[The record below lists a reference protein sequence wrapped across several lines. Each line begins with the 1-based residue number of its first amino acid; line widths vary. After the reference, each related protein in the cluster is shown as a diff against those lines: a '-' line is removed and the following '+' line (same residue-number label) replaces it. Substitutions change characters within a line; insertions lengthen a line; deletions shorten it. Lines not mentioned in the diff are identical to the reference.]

1 MRTLHAKDNGP
12 ATDAAVVRD
21 LSGAACVERTTVAL
35 DEARAAGLAGGFVRL
50 RNDSALD
57 QARAVD
63 HAIRGEVAQPNG
75 RLLGAILA
83 HKDMFFRA
91 GELSECGSR
100 ILAGHRPS
108 QTATVLSRLDA
119 AGAVDLGALHMA
131 EFAMSPTGFNAHL
144 GHGRN
149 AWSPDHVS
157 GGSSSGSGVAVA
169 RGLAF
174 AALGSDTG
182 GSVRIPAAVNGVTG
196 IKPTQHAV
204 STHGVMPLSPSLDC
218 VGVLART
225 AADAAAVLETI
236 WGPDASDPHCLVSQ
250 ARDFTRALAQPL
262 SERDVVAVPEF
273 DASALV
279 SDEIR
284 AAVAGVKQALEACGV
299 TIRQV
304 PLPDLREAGALATL
318 MLGAEAASIHGPWLR
333 ERRDAYGEQVLRR
346 LERGLL
352 YPATRYVDAL
362 RLRAGYSQSFVEHHL
377 AGAQALLLPTLPYAV
392 PTIAETLD
400 GDADA
405 IERRFGDF
413 SYWTRGIN
421 YLGLPAV
428 ALPAGRTQNGL
439 PTGVQLI
446 GRAWREAALLRLA
459 HQLQQHT
466 GWHLPSVN
474 RVGPLDRAAMP
485 AGLDTAGSPVSQSSM
500 ERME

>member
-1 MRTLHAKDNGP
+1 MRTLHVDAP
-12 ATDAAVVRD
+12 VSATASAPGREMSDAT
-21 LSGAACVERTTVAL
+21 CVERTALAL
-35 DEARAAGLAGGFVRL
+35 DAAGVAGLTGGFVRL
-50 RNDSALD
+50 RGDAALD
-57 QARAVD
+57 QARTVDNAVRD
-63 HAIRGEVAQPNG
+63 DVALPNS
-75 RLLGAILA
+75 RVLGATLA

-91 GELSECGSR
+91 GELTECGSR
-100 ILAGHRPS
+100 ILAGNRPLH
-108 QTATVLSRLDA
+108 TATVLARLDA

-144 GHGRN
+144 GHGCN
-149 AWSPDHVS
+149 AWSPEHVS

-204 STHGVMPLSPSLDC
+204 STYGVMPLSPSLDC

-225 AADAAAVLETI
+225 AVDAAAVLETV
-236 WGPDASDPHCLVSQ
+236 WGPDANDPHCLVSQ
-250 ARDFTRALAQPL
+250 ARDFTTALAQPL

-273 DASALV
+273 DTTAPI

-284 AAVAGVKQALEACGV
+284 AAVARVTQALEACGA
-299 TIRQV
+299 TIRKV
-304 PLPDLREAGALATL
+304 ALPDLREAGALATL
-318 MLGAEAASIHGPWLR
+318 VLGAEAASIHGQWLR
-333 ERRDAYGEQVLRR
+333 ERRDEYGEQVLRR

-362 RLRAGYSQSFVEHHL
+362 RLRAGYTQSFVERYL
-377 AGAQALLLPTLPYAV
+377 TGAQALLLPTLPYAV

-400 GDADA
+400 GDADE

-428 ALPAGRTQNGL
+428 AVPAGRTQNGL

-446 GRAWREAALLRLA
+446 GRAWHEDTLLRLA

-466 GWHLPSVN
+466 DWHLPSVD
-474 RVGPLDRAAMP
+474 RLGPLDHAAMP
-485 AGLDTAGSPVSQSSM
+485 AGLDTARSSVSQLAM
-500 ERME
+500 DRKK